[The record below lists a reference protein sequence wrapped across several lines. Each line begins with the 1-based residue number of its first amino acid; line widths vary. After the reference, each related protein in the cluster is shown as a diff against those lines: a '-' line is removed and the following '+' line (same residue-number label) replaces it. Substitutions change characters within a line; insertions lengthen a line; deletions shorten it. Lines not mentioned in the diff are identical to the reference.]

1 MEKTGQIPLW
11 NPFSLLNRPPSAN
24 VFFGGGKFGAPGGG
38 LFGSLESGQPPVV
51 LLTRKIGGS
60 LTLISGTHFIMFFL

>member
-1 MEKTGQIPLW
+1 MEKTGQILPVEPISHPEVLKI
-11 NPFSLLNRPPSAN
+11 SEC
-24 VFFGGGKFGAPGGG
+24 FFGGGKFGAPGGG